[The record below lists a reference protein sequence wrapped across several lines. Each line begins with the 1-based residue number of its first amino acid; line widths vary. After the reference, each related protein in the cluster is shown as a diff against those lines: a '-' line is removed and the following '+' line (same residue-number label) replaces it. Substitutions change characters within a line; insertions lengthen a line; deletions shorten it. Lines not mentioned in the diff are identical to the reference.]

1 MIEQDGVQVFGGSSA
16 VNWRISRDPSIETST
31 SSWVRTALLSA
42 LAFAVFAAP
51 SYGQD
56 AAVTNGAEEKLVQVD
71 FDDVELAA
79 VIETIAK
86 LTNKNFI
93 YDDRVRGRVT
103 VVSPSPITVEAAYAV
118 FESML
123 QVKGFTT
130 VPGPG
135 GVIKV
140 IPIREAKESSIE
152 TVREGKPSPNRDHFV
167 TRLIPL
173 RYIDAADISTT
184 LKPLVSKDA
193 AMVAYPPTNTL
204 ILTDSAANIRR
215 LMSILDAIDV
225 SSYREELAVI
235 PVIHADAAILGHQ
248 VSEIYGA
255 EISSGGRTGASR
267 RTTRRAVAARNG
279 EPAGGNAQRA
289 PGIRVRI
296 ITDTRTNS
304 LLVLAPRKQLQ
315 DVRELVIKLDV
326 KVEGGGSIHVYYLR
340 HADAEELAQT
350 LSSLLSGQRGGP
362 SAGGS
367 GPAGGNQAGGGA
379 PALRSVVTE
388 LSEGITLT
396 ADPGTNSLVIQASKE
411 AYRTL
416 SEVIALLDI
425 QRPQVLVEALIMEV
439 DVSDGLELGFNAIVD
454 LLSDWEVDVQQ
465 VTDEATAGVLS
476 GAGLP
481 AGGLGMN
488 MSRSFDLFSA
498 DNATSTIGGKDT
510 TIQAI
515 LRASASDG
523 TTNVISA
530 PHILTSDNE
539 EAEIKIGNNIP
550 IVTSRLDGAT
560 GGNGLSTSSNV
571 ERKDI
576 GVTLRVTPQIS
587 EGDTLRLKIYQEITD
602 VNEGLSTDPSIAGE
616 GAGPA
621 LTNTKIENTLVVSDG
636 ETVVIGGLISDNV
649 DDTVTKVPFLGD
661 IPILGW
667 AFKTTS
673 TKTTK
678 QNLLLFLTPHIVRSK
693 EDLERAT
700 IRKREEFAEA
710 ASEDTALDNKGR
722 EKAEA
727 SGIDLTMAGASNPV
741 EGALES
747 HRSRYPLERMLEI
760 EGSRGAVNEVVGPAQ
775 KYSLQAGI
783 YSDESAATAALS
795 AILEAGHEAT
805 LVTTESDGA
814 LLYELR
820 VGRFD
825 SLDEAKTASAG
836 LKASF
841 GLEPSVRVLSAEE
854 Q

>member
-1 MIEQDGVQVFGGSSA
+1 MIEQNGVQAFGGSSA
-16 VNWRISRDPSIETST
+16 VNWRISRDPRIETST
-31 SSWVRTALLSA
+31 SSRVRKALLCA

-51 SYGQD
+51 AYGQG
-56 AAVTNGAEEKLVQVD
+56 AAVTNGSEEKLVQVD

-103 VVSPSPITVEAAYAV
+103 VVSPSPVTVEAAYAV

-152 TVREGKPSPNRDHFV
+152 TIREGKPSPNRDHFV

-184 LKPLVSKDA
+184 LKPLISKDA

-235 PVIHADAAILGHQ
+235 PVIHADAATLGQQ

-255 EISSGGRTGASR
+255 EISDGGRAGSGR
-267 RTTRRAVAARNG
+267 RTTRRTANARNG
-279 EPAGGNAQRA
+279 EPVGGNAQRA

-304 LLVLAPRKQLQ
+304 LLVLAPRKQLE
-315 DVRELVIKLDV
+315 DVRELVLKLDV

-362 SAGGS
+362 SAGAS
-367 GPAGGNQAGGGA
+367 GPAGGTQAGGGA

-388 LSEGITLT
+388 LAEGITLT
-396 ADPGTNSLVIQASKE
+396 ADPGTNALVIQASKE

-439 DVSDGLELGFNAIVD
+439 DVSDGLELGFNAVVD

-465 VTDEATAGVLS
+465 VTDEVTEGVLS

-481 AGGLGMN
+481 AGGLGLN
-488 MSRSFDLFSA
+488 VSRSFDLFS
-498 DNATSTIGGKDT
+498 NYGTSPNGDDT

-587 EGDTLRLKIYQEITD
+587 EGDTLRLKIYQEISD
-602 VNEGLSTDPSIAGE
+602 VNEGLSGNEAIAGE

-649 DDTVTKVPFLGD
+649 DDTVSKVPFLGD
-661 IPILGW
+661 IPVLGW

-678 QNLLLFLTPHIVRSK
+678 QNLLLFLTPHIVRSR

-700 IRKREEFAEA
+700 IRKREEFGEA
-710 ASEDTALDNKGR
+710 AGGDTELDDSERD
-722 EKAEA
+722 EVEA
-727 SGIDLTMAGASNPV
+727 SGIDLAMVRANNPV

-747 HRSRYPLERMLEI
+747 HRSRYPIERMLEI
-760 EGSRGAVNEVVGPAQ
+760 EDSRGAVNEVVGSAQ
-775 KYSLQAGI
+775 QYRLEAGT
-783 YSDESAATAALS
+783 YSDESAATAALG

-825 SLDEAKTASAG
+825 SLDAAKTASAALQAG
-836 LKASF
+836 F
-841 GLEPSVRVLSAEE
+841 GLEPTLKVLSAEE